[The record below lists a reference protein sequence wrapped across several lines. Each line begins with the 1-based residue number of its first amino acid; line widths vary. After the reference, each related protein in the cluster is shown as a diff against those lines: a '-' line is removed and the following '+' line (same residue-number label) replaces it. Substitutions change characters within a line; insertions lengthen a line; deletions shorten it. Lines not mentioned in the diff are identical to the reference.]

1 MTQIIFPL
9 LWLWIGWQPVWAQL
23 PFQVEDITD
32 SLGLRTVWLPRS
44 GEFRPWE
51 AFHGRA
57 LAFDFDRD
65 GDLDLLLT
73 AGPRWADSLSLGS
86 NRFYRQDDSG
96 WVDITVSSGL
106 GSLPPASSGA
116 VGDIDGDGFLDLY
129 LCMLGR
135 DYLLRNES
143 GRTFT
148 DITDTAG
155 VYNPYWSTS
164 AVFLDADYDGDLDI
178 YVANFIRID
187 RFDSLQCYTADQLQR
202 TFCSPELYPAAPN
215 RLFIND
221 GAGRFLDGTA
231 EMGAADTTSR
241 SLAVSLLDADADGGL
256 DLLVLSYR
264 SPNLLYLTAPG
275 SSWREAGLA
284 SGLAFSPEGTEPA
297 WTRAIPIDVDLDG
310 AVDVLFL
317 QPGGPMR
324 LLLNDGFGHF
334 FPGQYQSGL
343 FHPLKTFH
351 ATGGSVV
358 DLDFNGTL
366 DLLLTDRIASGLISA
381 SDPEGHFPR
390 VLLSTAQGRFRALE
404 EAVDFRLD
412 TTLLAPR
419 KLREDTINSPVRLVG
434 DSLGALQ
441 GPPAAGHEAVDFG
454 LVQPSRLEGYLSA
467 AARSSDLS
475 PFDFGITVQEQGY
488 DTITVHQ
495 EPDDFVITD
504 LTGDG
509 IPEIVAS
516 YPVGLIRVWRLVPD
530 ELPTYLGLFP
540 RADQPGATMVGA
552 QVTVTFGDRRMRR
565 PVVDHNPLLF
575 YFPAGTGNV
584 NVEVLWPDGLVNHY
598 AAARLNGYFTLD
610 RRDQGR

>member
-1 MTQIIFPL
+1 MTQAIFPL
-9 LWLWIGWQPVWAQL
+9 LWVWIGWQPLLAQL
-23 PFQVEDITD
+23 PLRVEDITD
-32 SLGLRTVWLPRS
+32 SLGLSTVWLPPS

-57 LAFDFDRD
+57 LPFDFDRD

-73 AGPRWADSLSLGS
+73 AGPRRADSLSLGS

-106 GSLPPASSGA
+106 DSLPPAGMGT

-135 DYLLRNES
+135 DYLLRNDS
-143 GRTFT
+143 GRTFS

-155 VYNPYWSTS
+155 VYNPYWSTA
-164 AVFLDADYDGDLDI
+164 AVFLDADHDGDLDI
-178 YVANFIRID
+178 YVANFIRIN
-187 RFDSLQCYTADQLQR
+187 SLDTLECYTAARPQR

-215 RLFIND
+215 RLFINN
-221 GAGRFLDGTA
+221 GTGRFLDATA
-231 EMGAADTTSR
+231 GMGAADTTSR
-241 SLAVSLLDADADGGL
+241 SLAVSLLDADADGDL
-256 DLLVLSYR
+256 DLFVLSYR
-264 SPNLLYLTAPG
+264 SPNLLYLTGPG

-284 SGLAFSPEGTEPA
+284 SGLALSPEGTEPVWA
-297 WTRAIPIDVDLDG
+297 RAIPLDVDQNG

-317 QPGGPMR
+317 QPGGGMR

-334 FPGQYQSGL
+334 FPGHYQSGL
-343 FHPLKTFH
+343 FHPLKTLY
-351 ATGGSVV
+351 ATGGTAV

-366 DLLLTDRIASGLISA
+366 DLLLTDRVASEQDAAGR
-381 SDPEGHFPR
+381 PEGHFSR
-390 VLLSTAQGRFRALE
+390 LLLSTAGGRFKAPERAYY
-404 EAVDFRLD
+404 FRLD

-419 KLREDTINSPVRLVG
+419 KPRQDTLRSSAWLFG

-441 GPPAAGHEAVDFG
+441 WPPAAGYEAVDSG
-454 LVQPSRLEGYLSA
+454 LVEPSRLEGYFPA
-467 AARSSDLS
+467 AVRSNRLPD
-475 PFDFGITVQEQGY
+475 FDGSIAIEEQGN

-495 EPDDFVITD
+495 EPGDFVVAD

-516 YPVGLIRVWRLVPD
+516 YPVGLMRVWRLVPD
-530 ELPTYLGLFP
+530 EFPTYLGLFP
-540 RADQPGATMVGA
+540 RSDQPGATVVGA
-552 QVTVTFGDRRMRR
+552 QITVTFGGRLMRR

-584 NVEVLWPDGLVNHY
+584 NVEVRWPDGLVNHY

-610 RRDQGR
+610 RRDSGQ